1 MIMII
6 KVASIQQ
13 SSFKTCRCFDYSVVV
28 FFSEG
33 TGSEEPKAIVK
44 VNYEHSSAEHTAEHS
59 CSMGYHHADTSRG
72 VE

>member
-44 VNYEHSSAEHTAEHS
+44 VNFILHIQ
-59 CSMGYHHADTSRG
+59 HAQSLVTTRRISIALMSGDC
-72 VE
+72 